1 MLLDTHVHLA
11 SFNNIAEIIENA
23 KKNQIN
29 AIIAVGGNLES
40 SIKTLEIAQQYP
52 GYVFP
57 GIGLHPSEILKEKI
71 QENLRLIKEKSSEA
85 VCIGEIG
92 LDYSYSFAQRE
103 ENRELQR
110 KFFKELLIVARN
122 VELPV
127 SLHSRSAYSDSLQLL
142 LKYGPERAVFHWYDG
157 PIDLLQEILDEGF
170 YVSATPALEYSKEHR
185 LVFEN
190 TPLDRILVETDSPI
204 YLRSLKR
211 RSEPSDVLLTIKEL
225 ALLKGQDL
233 EETIKVTGNNALKLF
248 DKIKI

>member
-23 KKNQIN
+23 KKTNLS

-40 SIKTLEIAQQYP
+40 SIKTIGAAKQHP

-57 GIGLHPSEILKEKI
+57 GIGLHPSEILKENT
-71 QENLRLIKEKSSEA
+71 QETLKYIKEKSSEA

-92 LDYSYSFAQRE
+92 LDYSYSFAQTDD
-103 ENRELQR
+103 NREMQR
-110 KFFKELLIVARN
+110 NIFKDLLLAAREGN
-122 VELPV
+122 LPV

-142 LKYGPERAVFHWYDG
+142 LKYGPEKAVFHWYDG
-157 PIDLLQEILDEGF
+157 PIDILNKILDEGF

-185 LVFEN
+185 LVIQN
-190 TPLDRILVETDSPI
+190 TPLEKILVETDSPI

-211 RSEPSDVLLTIKEL
+211 RSEPSDVLLTVKEL